1 MAISVLKCALDRIIE
16 CVQHDEQKDNLWGF
30 VVSLSRDER
39 SVIGF
44 VLADKEY
51 GSLDLCVFFASA
63 S

>member
-51 GSLDLCVFFASA
+51 GMLDLCVFLASA